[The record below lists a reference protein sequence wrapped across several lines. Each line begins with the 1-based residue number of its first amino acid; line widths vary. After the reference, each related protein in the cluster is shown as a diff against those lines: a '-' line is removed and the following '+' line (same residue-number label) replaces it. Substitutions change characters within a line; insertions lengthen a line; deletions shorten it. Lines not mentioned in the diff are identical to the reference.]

1 MGLDWAEPESTVN
14 LRHVS
19 ASSPDIPLPDMMA
32 HFTLPVCQGRL
43 IPIPAAQFPRR
54 PEIFTSPA
62 TVAGTEP
69 DRPAFPS
76 RKKPAN
82 GLS

>member
-32 HFTLPVCQGRL
+32 HFTLLVCSAAKQRDAGGSPVRN
-43 IPIPAAQFPRR
+43 
-54 PEIFTSPA
+54 S
-62 TVAGTEP
+62 
-69 DRPAFPS
+69 
-76 RKKPAN
+76 
-82 GLS
+82 